1 VGKWYKREMLET
13 TKKMY
18 EKVENK
24 VIFGDFESDWFDQEF
39 RLKQG
44 CVLSPTLFF
53 YFNDGFSKHA
63 RK

>member
-1 VGKWYKREMLET
+1 MGKWYKREMLET

-39 RLKQG
+39 G
-44 CVLSPTLFF
+44 GIICPSGVTYLSVGPES
-53 YFNDGFSKHA
+53 G
-63 RK
+63 